1 MYIIIPLGGKGERF
15 SKNGYKNP
23 KPLIKVLNKEII
35 SYLLDN
41 IVENTNEDDQI
52 YIIYNKDLQLF
63 KFDQFIKEKYTN
75 IKLIKLNN
83 QTKGAV
89 ETVKIGIQEILNSE
103 SSILDHNCLLLD
115 GDTFYNIDIINKLI
129 EIKNNKC
136 NAIFYFKEFENAN
149 KDKPLYSYI
158 DLDDNKKVLNIK
170 EKVKISN
177 NANIGAYYFDDI
189 LELLNYADYVIKND
203 IRFKNE
209 YYTSCLIKEM
219 LNDKKDFIGIELKD
233 DEFCSLG
240 TPDQVETFINET
252 FAYLF
257 DLDGTLIYS
266 ENVYYKV
273 WYDILKEY
281 NIEITHDIFNKYISG
296 NNDETVIKILI
307 PNIKK
312 DNIISITEKK
322 DELFL
327 RYIDDVELIEDAIEF
342 IKNIRLKKYKN
353 KIAIVTNCNRKVAEE
368 IINKFEF
375 NKYIDCLIISNE
387 CKNPKPYPDPYLK
400 ALDMLGISN
409 KKAVIFEDSKSGIL
423 SAKGIYPLAIIGLET
438 SLTKTEFLEAG
449 VTKTI
454 KNYSNFNFF
463 ENNVNSSEI
472 IELKNVIR
480 NNLSDTYNITDII
493 INETKLKGGYIAD
506 IISLIINLKNDDC
519 INCILKMENNS
530 ENLLKDMAKNLNLYN
545 REYYFYE
552 HISKYVNIC
561 IPKFYH
567 ILKDDDFISKGI
579 LLENLN
585 KENFTLN
592 LDLNK
597 ETIDISLTIIERMT
611 KMHSKFWNKNLKNI
625 FEKLKKTNDPMFYP
639 SMSEFIKE
647 NWNSFKNKWS
657 NILSDNQIKIGDKI
671 VSNIDYIQQY
681 LGKDNL
687 TLCHGDVKSA
697 NIFYKKLDDNLY
709 EPYFIDW
716 QYVNNGKGVS
726 DIVFFMIESFD
737 ILTIKTYNDIFKE
750 YYYIKLLEYDIK
762 SYNKDTY
769 IKDFKIASCFY
780 PFFVGI
786 WFGNIKNEDLIDVNF
801 PFFYIQKL
809 FHFLEINKCDEFDI

>member
-63 KFDQFIKEKYTN
+63 KFDQFIKEKYPN